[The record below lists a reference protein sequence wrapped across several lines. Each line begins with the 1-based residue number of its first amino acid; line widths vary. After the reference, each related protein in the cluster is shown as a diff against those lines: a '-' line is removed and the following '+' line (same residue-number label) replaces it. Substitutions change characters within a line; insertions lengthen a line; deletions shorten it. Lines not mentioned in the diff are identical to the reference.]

1 MYPAVFK
8 VELGEANLLPFT
20 TSWIKQILQCS
31 VLKGWASSKTYF
43 HILIFTIHDS
53 DFYAYFLFF
62 LLVRPEYNFL
72 SPDGMSTS
80 NNVTLKKMN
89 FRSDI
94 RQNDFFEK

>member
-31 VLKGWASSKTYF
+31 VLKGWTSSKRYF
-43 HILIFTIHDS
+43 HILIFAIHDS

-72 SPDGMSTS
+72 SQDGMSTS

-89 FRSDI
+89 LRSDI